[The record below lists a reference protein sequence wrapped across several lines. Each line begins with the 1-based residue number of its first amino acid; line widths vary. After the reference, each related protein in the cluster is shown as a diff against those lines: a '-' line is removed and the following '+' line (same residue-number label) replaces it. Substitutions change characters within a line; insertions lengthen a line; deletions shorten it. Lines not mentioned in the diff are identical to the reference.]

1 MQLRMAMSVAMTA
14 VLAAPLAL
22 VSSGAMGQ
30 QYPAKPIKI
39 TTVSQGGAL
48 DTVLRLIT
56 QGITPALGQSIV
68 VENKPSSVYPE
79 DGLAKAAPDGY
90 SLGYFANTLWL
101 APFLRKS
108 PPYDPLK
115 DLAPISL
122 TVKGPNVVA
131 VTASLPVNSV
141 PELVALARARPG
153 KLNVSVTGVGTS
165 PHMAAVL
172 FESVTA
178 TKMTEIKYKG
188 TAQAYGDVVSGLV
201 EVTFPTLLTS
211 VPYMKSGK
219 VKTLAIT
226 TAQVSPLAPDL
237 PTVASFGFPGY
248 ESVAIHAL
256 VAPARTPAAIIGRL
270 NQEIVKFLS
279 QAEVRTRISGM
290 GFDTVASAP
299 AQLGAAMKSEMDR
312 MGPVLRE
319 AGILP
324 GDAND

>member
-1 MQLRMAMSVAMTA
+1 MQQRMAMTVAMTA
-14 VLAAPLAL
+14 ALAAPLSLHCA
-22 VSSGAMGQ
+22 GAMAQ
-30 QYPAKPIKI
+30 QYPAKPIRI

-56 QGITPALGQSIV
+56 QGIAGPVGQPFVI
-68 VENKPSSVYPE
+68 ENKPSSVNPE
-79 DGLAKAAPDGY
+79 DALVKAAPDGY

-101 APFLRKS
+101 APFLRKN

-115 DLAPISL
+115 DLAPVAL

-131 VTASLPVNSV
+131 VTSSLPVNSV
-141 PELVALARARPG
+141 PELVALAKSKPG

-172 FESVTA
+172 FESVTG
-178 TKMTEIKYKG
+178 TKMTEVKYKG

-226 TAQVSPLAPDL
+226 TAQVSPLAPEL
-237 PTVASFGFPGY
+237 PTVASFGFAGY

-256 VAPARTPAAIIGRL
+256 VAPARTPAPIVNRL
-270 NQEIVKFLS
+270 NQEIVKFLA
-279 QAEVRTRISGM
+279 QGEVRTRIASM
-290 GFDTVASAP
+290 GFDTIASSP
-299 AQLGAAMKSEMDR
+299 AQLGAAMKSEMER

-319 AGILP
+319 AGIHP